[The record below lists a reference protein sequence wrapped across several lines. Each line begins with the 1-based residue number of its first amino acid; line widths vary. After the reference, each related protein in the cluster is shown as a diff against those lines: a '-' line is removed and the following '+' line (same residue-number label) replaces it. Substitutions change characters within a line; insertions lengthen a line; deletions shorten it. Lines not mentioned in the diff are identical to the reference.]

1 MYRERSLCRL
11 VLEKTIT
18 NPYKSSP
25 PTVNRRTTAVPRA
38 DIFVDYL
45 VCLAERKFSVK
56 KKKGKKER
64 EAKSKKSLLTREV
77 ASGAYGS
84 AGVEKARCVDGCF
97 YLETWEEGNT
107 SEEET
112 SCIYGDKV

>member
-1 MYRERSLCRL
+1 MYRKRSLCRL

-45 VCLAERKFSVK
+45 VCLAERKISVR

-64 EAKSKKSLLTREV
+64 EAKSKKKSSNSRSRLRR
-77 ASGAYGS
+77 AYGS

-112 SCIYGDKV
+112 SYGDKV